1 MFGRLIGPVRTLKGC
16 RLYSQPASGGSKRRG
31 FDRSML
37 KPALIVVVFGSML
50 SHVSNQQKHSAE
62 LDRRYELK
70 MNILRKLISRAKEG
84 DISFNVDEELQLVNK
99 LFSRYSK
106 SGNVSFEE
114 EAEKIRKSSD
124 SNKYSEKALLDSLNS
139 SRNPLEEESLEEM
152 FKSIMNEVND
162 TSRPLQK
169 KSETIVVP
177 SHDENEIVL
186 NKKFLEEQAKRE
198 VELQNYTPSTDAHT
212 IVDIPGDLS
221 VAAKDTEIKS
231 FL

>member
-1 MFGRLIGPVRTLKGC
+1 MFGRLIGPVKTLKGC
-16 RLYSQPASGGSKRRG
+16 RLYSQPASGGSKRG

-50 SHVSNQQKHSAE
+50 SHVSNQQKLSAE

-139 SRNPLEEESLEEM
+139 SRNPLEEESLEDM

-162 TSRPLQK
+162 TSRPLLK

-177 SHDENEIVL
+177 PHDENEIVL

-198 VELQNYTPSTDAHT
+198 VELQNYTPSTDVHT
-212 IVDIPGDLS
+212 IVDIPGELS

>member
-1 MFGRLIGPVRTLKGC
+1 MFGRLIGPVKTLKGC
-16 RLYSQPASGGSKRRG
+16 RLYSQPASGSSKRG

-50 SHVSNQQKHSAE
+50 SHVSNQQKLSAE

-84 DISFNVDEELQLVNK
+84 DISFSVDEELQLVNK

-139 SRNPLEEESLEEM
+139 SRNPLEEESLEDM

-162 TSRPLQK
+162 TSRPLLK

-177 SHDENEIVL
+177 PHDENEIVL

-212 IVDIPGDLS
+212 IVDIPGELS

>member
-1 MFGRLIGPVRTLKGC
+1 
-16 RLYSQPASGGSKRRG
+16 
-31 FDRSML
+31 
-37 KPALIVVVFGSML
+37 ML
-50 SHVSNQQKHSAE
+50 SHVSNQQKLSAE

-139 SRNPLEEESLEEM
+139 SRNPLEEESLEDM

-162 TSRPLQK
+162 TSRPLLK

-177 SHDENEIVL
+177 PHDENEIVL

-212 IVDIPGDLS
+212 IVDIPGELS